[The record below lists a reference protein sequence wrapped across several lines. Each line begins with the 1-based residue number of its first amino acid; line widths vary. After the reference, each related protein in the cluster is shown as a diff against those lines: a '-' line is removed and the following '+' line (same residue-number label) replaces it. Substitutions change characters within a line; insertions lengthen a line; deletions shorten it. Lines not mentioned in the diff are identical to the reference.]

1 MQVFVS
7 LPESVGSKQE
17 ALQPMSAAGVNTG
30 SGVHPLPVQERTAAS
45 LQV

>member
-7 LPESVGSKQE
+7 LPESVGSEQE
-17 ALQPMSAAGVNTG
+17 ALQPLSSGGVNTG
-30 SGVHPLPVQERTAAS
+30 SGVQPLPVRQRTAAS